1 MLKSYVPSIIKKLD
15 DLTQFTEHLG
25 ADLQDLIKAQLD
37 NGVGSGKVYEHD
49 SHTHRASSPG
59 QPPKSDTGALS
70 KSVTSKKTGT
80 GQSELRIK
88 SDYAALL
95 EYGSSTIR
103 PRPFVA
109 PAVNELKKKVD
120 KKLKDNWK

>member
-15 DLTQFTEHLG
+15 DLSLFSEHLG
-25 ADLQDLIKAQLD
+25 KDLQDIIKAELD
-37 NGVGSGKVYEHD
+37 NGTGSGKVYQHD
-49 SHTHRASSPG
+49 HHLHRASSAG
-59 QPPKSDTGALS
+59 QPPKTDTGALS
-70 KSVTSKKTGT
+70 KSVSSNKTGT

-88 SDYAALL
+88 SNYAALL

-109 PAVNELKKKVD
+109 PAVKELKKKVD
-120 KKLKDNWK
+120 KKLKDDWK